1 LENKSIDSRPFEEVN
16 MTVIERITL
25 AFLLGA
31 CVLLAAPAYTQAQQQ
46 PLPENQQPGLAG
58 DPIRDLN
65 LSPEQRERIRAIRE
79 EQRDERATVNRHLR
93 ETNRALEELLDS
105 DNPSEAQIEKHLR
118 DIAEAQAASLRMRVA
133 TEMKV
138 RKVLTPEQ
146 LTTLR
151 ILRQNARDS
160 RRERQIENNQRRR
173 EGIDR
178 RGVPSRNTIAP
189 VFPRRLDPNR
199 RPQP

>member
-1 LENKSIDSRPFEEVN
+1 MKTFNR
-16 MTVIERITL
+16 L
-25 AFLLGA
+25 AFAFLFAA
-31 CVLLAAPAYTQAQQQ
+31 CSLLAFSPNTPAQQL
-46 PLPENQQPGLAG
+46 LPENQQPGPPA

-79 EQRDERATVNRHLR
+79 EQRDERAAVNQRLR
-93 ETNRALEELLDS
+93 ETNRALEEILDS
-105 DNPSEAQIEKHLR
+105 ENPGAAEIERHLR

-146 LTTLR
+146 LATLR
-151 ILRQNARDS
+151 VLRQNARES

-173 EGIDR
+173 EGIER
-178 RGVPSRNTIAP
+178 RGVPGRNT

>member
-1 LENKSIDSRPFEEVN
+1 MK
-16 MTVIERITL
+16 VIKRLTL
-25 AFLLGA
+25 AFLFGG
-31 CVLLAAPAYTQAQQQ
+31 CVLLVVPAHIQAQQQ
-46 PLPENQQPGLAG
+46 PLPENQQSGPGG

-79 EQRDERATVNRHLR
+79 DQRDERAAINQHLR
-93 ETNRALEELLDS
+93 ETNRALEEVLDS
-105 DNPSEAQIEKHLR
+105 DNPSEALVEKHLR
-118 DIAEAQAASLRMRVA
+118 DVAEAQAASLRMRVA

-151 ILRQNARDS
+151 MLRQNARDM
-160 RRERQIENNQRRR
+160 RREQQIENNQRRR
-173 EGIDR
+173 ERIER
-178 RGVPSRNTIAP
+178 RGLPSRNSIAP

>member
-1 LENKSIDSRPFEEVN
+1 MK
-16 MTVIERITL
+16 VIERITL
-25 AFLLGA
+25 AFLFGA
-31 CVLLAAPAYTQAQQQ
+31 CVVLAASAYAQAQQQ
-46 PLPENQQPGLAG
+46 PLPENQQPGPGG

-65 LSPEQRERIRAIRE
+65 LSPEQRERIRSIRE
-79 EQRDERATVNRHLR
+79 EQRDERAAVNQHLR

-105 DNPSEAQIEKHLR
+105 DNPSEALIEKHLR

-173 EGIDR
+173 EGIER
-178 RGVPSRNTIAP
+178 RGLPSRNTIAP

>member
-1 LENKSIDSRPFEEVN
+1 

-31 CVLLAAPAYTQAQQQ
+31 CVLAAPAYAQAQQQ
-46 PLPENQQPGLAG
+46 PLPENQQPGPGG

-79 EQRDERATVNRHLR
+79 EQRDERATINQHLR

-105 DNPSEAQIEKHLR
+105 ESPSEAQIDKHLR

-173 EGIDR
+173 EGIER

>member
-1 LENKSIDSRPFEEVN
+1 MK
-16 MTVIERITL
+16 VIKRLTL
-25 AFLLGA
+25 AFLFGA
-31 CVLLAAPAYTQAQQQ
+31 CVLLVVPAHIQAQQQ
-46 PLPENQQPGLAG
+46 PLPENQQSGPGG

-79 EQRDERATVNRHLR
+79 EQRDERAAINQHLR
-93 ETNRALEELLDS
+93 ETNRALEEVLDS
-105 DNPSEAQIEKHLR
+105 DNPSEALIEKHLR
-118 DIAEAQAASLRMRVA
+118 DVAEAQAASLRMRVA

-151 ILRQNARDS
+151 MLRQNARDV

-173 EGIDR
+173 ERIER
-178 RGVPSRNTIAP
+178 RGLPSRNSIAP